1 MYTKR
6 LADFWNKVLHF
17 NRPIKV
23 FFLIYIVFDYSWSCS
38 VKLSNRKAN
47 KVVCVHGKINNIL
60 LSIRIIIIIL

>member
-23 FFLIYIVFDYSWSCS
+23 LFFYVYVIVFDYSWSCS

-47 KVVCVHGKINNIL
+47 KVVCMHEKINNIL
-60 LSIRIIIIIL
+60 LS